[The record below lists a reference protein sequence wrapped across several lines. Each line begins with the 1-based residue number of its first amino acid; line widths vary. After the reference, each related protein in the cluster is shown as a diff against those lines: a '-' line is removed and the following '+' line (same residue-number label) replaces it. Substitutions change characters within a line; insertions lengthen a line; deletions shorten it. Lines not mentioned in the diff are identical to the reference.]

1 MTTKKET
8 GYGCLFLIGILLVH
22 NFIWQDYD
30 IPPEAVL
37 PFFLISGVITLA
49 ILGILSWIINLIKPK
64 GE

>member
-1 MTTKKET
+1 MTNKKET
-8 GYGCLFLIGILLVH
+8 GYGCLFFIGTLLVH
-22 NFIWQDYD
+22 SVIWQNYD

-37 PFFLISGVITLA
+37 PFFLISGVIALA